1 MEALIKE
8 ITAVI
13 IDKIKN
19 NKVIWLLVIGYLIL
33 VLKEKA
39 PTEYNLL
46 ILNFGRTFERI
57 YVDFFPTIFIIVVF
71 TSIIALMKHS
81 DKKRDEYIKDR
92 ELRYEIYE
100 SDNKIPFQINILEN
114 TKFLL
119 FDEIPYR
126 EISLINN
133 SGFNLEYANGQI
145 DFYKSKERK
154 FSVNFNIYNLK
165 NGYGHFIEKQ
175 AIHRF
180 GFEWDEFDLYIKNA
194 EYGNRKITNARY
206 GGLAF
211 YILPP
216 DLKRLK
222 KKWFERFI
230 PYNLDW
236 LKDML
241 YEHLLMMIRWNLK
254 RQTYYERIPTELT
267 RKNIRRHFIQRIVTI
282 LVLCIVFVWT
292 LLLSY
297 HFFVM
302 LSDIALIWGSY
313 LWNLLVKVVSIAY
326 NMFPRGHVG
335 QNPRVCATSLSPSL
349 IFKPCKG

>member
-211 YILPP
+211 YILPQT
-216 DLKRLK
+216 
-222 KKWFERFI
+222 
-230 PYNLDW
+230 
-236 LKDML
+236 LKD
-241 YEHLLMMIRWNLK
+241 
-254 RQTYYERIPTELT
+254 
-267 RKNIRRHFIQRIVTI
+267 
-282 LVLCIVFVWT
+282 
-292 LLLSY
+292 
-297 HFFVM
+297 
-302 LSDIALIWGSY
+302 
-313 LWNLLVKVVSIAY
+313 
-326 NMFPRGHVG
+326 
-335 QNPRVCATSLSPSL
+335 
-349 IFKPCKG
+349 